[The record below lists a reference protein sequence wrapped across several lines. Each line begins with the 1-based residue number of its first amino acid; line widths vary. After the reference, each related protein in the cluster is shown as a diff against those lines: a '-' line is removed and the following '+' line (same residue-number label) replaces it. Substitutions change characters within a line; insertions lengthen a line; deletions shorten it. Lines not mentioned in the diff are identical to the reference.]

1 VARSQARPIER
12 FRLMTRSYISHV
24 FRFAPSPN
32 GYLHLGHAFSALINH
47 EMAAAT
53 GGSLLL
59 RMEDIDVERCRP
71 EFDQAIY
78 EDLGWL
84 GLSWDEP
91 VRRQSEHFD
100 AYAEALA
107 SLEQRGLV
115 YPCFCSRAEVL
126 NAVAERPDWPRDPDG
141 SPLYPGTCKHMTAAE
156 RRARLGQ
163 PAALRLDMEA
173 ALAQAR
179 QKIAWREYGGGA
191 ERRDIIGDP
200 SLWGDAVLSRKDVPA
215 SYHIAV
221 VVDDAVQGVT
231 DVVRGE
237 DLFMATSLHRLL
249 QILLDLPAPAYHH
262 HELLRDA
269 AGRKLSKSL
278 RAKSLRAMRRE
289 GLAPADLKEQ
299 LGIKRRVFAFAS

>member
-1 VARSQARPIER
+1 
-12 FRLMTRSYISHV
+12 MTRSYIPHV

-47 EMAAAT
+47 EMAVST
-53 GGSLLL
+53 SGSLLL
-59 RMEDIDVERCRP
+59 RMEDIDVERCRL
-71 EFDQAIY
+71 EFEQAIY
-78 EDLGWL
+78 EDLAWL
-84 GLSWDEP
+84 GLSWEER

-115 YPCFCSRAEVL
+115 YPCFCSRADVMS
-126 NAVAERPDWPRDPDG
+126 AVAERPDWPRDPDG
-141 SPLYPGTCKHMTAAE
+141 SPLYPGTCKHLTPAE
-156 RRARLGQ
+156 RRARLAAGQ
-163 PAALRLDMEA
+163 PAALRLDMAA
-173 ALAQAR
+173 ALAQTR
-179 QKIAWREYGGGA
+179 QKIAWREYRGGA
-191 ERRDIIGDP
+191 ERRDVIGDP
-200 SLWGDAVLSRKDVPA
+200 HIWGDAVLARKDIPA

-221 VVDDAVQGVT
+221 VVDDAFQGIT

-278 RAKSLRAMRRE
+278 RAKSLRALRRE
-289 GLAPADLKEQ
+289 GLTAADVKEQ
-299 LGIKRRVFAFAS
+299 LGIARRVFAFAS